1 MTQEKKHKIISAAV
15 SVVIHLILIVILSF
29 LTLEY
34 MPKNDEDD
42 GVPVMLG
49 DLSDAAGDS
58 AGEQIASND
67 VEDETDAVDAS
78 SLPEPEPTPAVP
90 EPEPEPAP
98 AEEALMTQK
107 TEPSVNVAEERRKE
121 EEAERKRQEELR
133 KEEERRKAEEARIAE
148 ERRKAEEA
156 ERKRKEEEE
165 RKRRAAADRAQNLMT
180 GAFGNTKTNGNNGQT
195 QGDGL
200 QGSPDGNAN
209 RGATTGVGG
218 TGDNPIAKVGS
229 RTPLNIPR
237 PNYVDKQ
244 ASGKV
249 VVEITVSR
257 SGKVI
262 SARIDPTKT
271 TATKALAE
279 EAKAKALMST
289 FSVGTD
295 DAEVGTITYNFRLR

>member
-15 SVVIHLILIVILSF
+15 SVAIHLILIVILSF

-107 TEPSVNVAEERRKE
+107 SEPSVNVAEERRKE

-156 ERKRKEEEE
+156 ERKR
-165 RKRRAAADRAQNLMT
+165 RAAAERAQNLMT
-180 GAFGNTKTNGNNGQT
+180 GAFGSTKTNGNNGQT

-229 RTPLNIPR
+229 RTPLSIPK
-237 PNYVDKQ
+237 PIYVDKQ
-244 ASGKV
+244 GSGKV
-249 VVEITVSR
+249 VVEITVNR
-257 SGKVI
+257 SGKVTH
-262 SARIDPTKT
+262 ARIKST
-271 TATKALAE
+271 TATQVMNNEALKKARE
-279 EAKAKALMST
+279 SI
-289 FSVGTD
+289 FSAGPN
-295 DAEVGTITYNFRLR
+295 DAEVGTITYNFNLT